1 VAQRAPPPVQNE
13 SMTRSATLNRPLALL
28 VAGTFF
34 MEVLDGTIIQT
45 AAPAMAR
52 DLGVNAVDINIAM
65 TAYLLTLAVGVPV
78 SGWLADRF
86 GTRRIF
92 ALAIVLFTVAS
103 ALCALSTSLPM
114 LVAMRV
120 LQGVGG
126 AMMVPVGRLAVL
138 RAVEKRDLLDAMAY
152 LTWPALLAPVLA
164 PVLGGVIADTV
175 GWQWIFLVNIPIGV
189 LAFVVAL
196 RVVPV
201 TDPVHRHQLDWAGF
215 ALVGVTLAALVLGM
229 EQIGMSPTNWWL
241 AGGLLAGSATV
252 GAAAVLRLRR
262 AAHPLLD
269 LSALAIPTFRVG
281 NVGGGVYRLLIGA
294 APFLFVL
301 LFQTGFGWS
310 ASQAGLL
317 VMAVFL
323 GNVAIK
329 PATSPLIRRF
339 GFRAV
344 IVGSNLCGAVVFV
357 LCTFIEP
364 GTPIAVIAVLLFAS
378 GVFRSIGFSGYNSV
392 QFADV
397 PAPMTSAANTLA
409 STLQQVAVGLGI
421 AVAALIVRA
430 TTAGAALV
438 DPAMGELGY
447 RWAFGVLAVLL
458 LVPAIEA
465 WRMPAHAGAE
475 VAARRSRVAPRP
487 DAG

>member
-1 VAQRAPPPVQNE
+1 
-13 SMTRSATLNRPLALL
+13 ML
-28 VAGTFF
+28 VAATFF
-34 MEVLDGTIIQT
+34 MENLDGTIIQT
-45 AAPAMAR
+45 AAPVMAL
-52 DLGVNAVDINIAM
+52 DLGVRAVDINIAM
-65 TAYLLTLAVGVPV
+65 TAYLLTLAIGIPV

-92 ALAIVLFTVAS
+92 TLAIVIFTVAS
-103 ALCALSTSLPM
+103 ALCALSTTLPM

-120 LQGVGG
+120 LQGIGG

-138 RAVEKRDLLDAMAY
+138 RAIDKRDLLDAMAY

-164 PVLGGVIADTV
+164 PVIGGVLADTV
-175 GWQWIFLVNIPIGV
+175 GWQWIFLINIPIGV
-189 LAFVVAL
+189 IAFIAAL
-196 RVVPV
+196 RLVPV
-201 TDPVHRHQLDWAGF
+201 VERIERHGLDWAGF
-215 ALVGVTLAALVLGM
+215 VLVGVALAALVLGM
-229 EQIGMSPTNWWL
+229 EQLGSGSTDWVS
-241 AGGLLAGSATV
+241 AGGLLALAVVTGV
-252 GAAAVLRLRR
+252 GAVLRLRR

-269 LSALAIPTFRVG
+269 LSALRIHTFRVG
-281 NVGGGVYRLLIGA
+281 NVGGGLYRLLIGA

-301 LFQTGFGWS
+301 MFQSGFGWS

-317 VMAVFL
+317 VMAVFA
-323 GNVAIK
+323 GNVVIK

-344 IVGSNLCGAVVFV
+344 IVWSNLCGAVVFA
-357 LCTFIEP
+357 LCACVDSS
-364 GTPIAVIAVLLFAS
+364 TPIVIIAILLFLS

-397 PAPMTSAANTLA
+397 PSSLTSGANTLA

-430 TTAGAALV
+430 TSAGAALV
-438 DPAMGELGY
+438 DPGSAELGY
-447 RWAFGVLAVLL
+447 RWAFAVLAVLL

-465 WRMPAHAGAE
+465 WRMSTHAGAE
-475 VAARRSRVAPRP
+475 VAAARR
-487 DAG
+487 